1 MTPPDQPSGGTG
13 RLALPRLPGKV
24 RAVIRALHRDAGYV
38 AVGLTLIY
46 AVSGLAVNHLEDWDP
61 NFTQLQREFHLELP
75 AGADD
80 AAIAASVLTQVG
92 IREVPSS
99 VYRVSPER
107 LEITLSQSSLFVAA
121 DGQVVQEGQSPRL
134 LLRAANWLHLN
145 RGKRAWTYVAD
156 AYAVAL
162 LGLALS
168 GLLMIPGRKGFWGRG
183 AVLVVL
189 GALVPTLYVALNGP

>member
-1 MTPPDQPSGGTG
+1 MNEPDSRGA
-13 RLALPRLPGKV
+13 RAARFALPRLPGKV
-24 RAVIRALHRDAGYV
+24 RAAIRALHRDAGYL

-46 AVSGLAVNHLEDWDP
+46 AASGLAVNHLEDWDP
-61 NFTQLQREFHLELP
+61 NFTQLQREYQLQLP
-75 AGADD
+75 TGADD
-80 AAIAASVLTQVG
+80 TAIATAVLTQLDV
-92 IREVPSS
+92 REAPSS
-99 VYRVSPER
+99 VYRVSPDR
-107 LEITLSQSSLFVAA
+107 LEITLAESSLFVAA
-121 DGQVVQEGQSPRL
+121 NGHVMQEGQSPRL

-156 AYAVAL
+156 AYAVTL

-168 GLLMIPGRKGFWGRG
+168 GLFMIPGRKGFWGRG